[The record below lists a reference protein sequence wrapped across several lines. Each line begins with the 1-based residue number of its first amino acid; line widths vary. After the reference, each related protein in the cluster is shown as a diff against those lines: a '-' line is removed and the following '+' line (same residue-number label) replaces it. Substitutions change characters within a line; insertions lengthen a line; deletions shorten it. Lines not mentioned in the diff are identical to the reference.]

1 MLNFRDK
8 DIILLLGAGASADA
22 GIPTASGM
30 VSNIEQMIQTELKWK
45 EYKGVFDYIKSSIRY
60 ADGIKG
66 AFNENLNIERLVNT
80 LSELEKKEEHT
91 IYPFI
96 ANWNMK
102 LLELAGPKFKEIT
115 RFKRLII
122 DQLKDWV
129 TMDDYNKG
137 KYYGGVER
145 FQKEY
150 NFSLRAFTLNY
161 DLCLEKNCPDVRIE
175 RGFDKTSR
183 MWDWRR
189 FEANENEP
197 DGIFLYKLH
206 GSIDWK
212 RDNSGNLTFSDDVKR
227 ADTPDL
233 IFGTNYKLQYVDP
246 YLFFVYELRKYSLE
260 AKLIVTIGYGF
271 GDEHIN
277 GIIGQAAKSNDGLR
291 LVCVGK
297 GLNREMVKGALKI
310 SGDQADGDN
319 RIETVEKA
327 AREYL
332 QEGLTIEKVS
342 AFFPEERNEI
352 DAF

>member
-1 MLNFRDK
+1 MNFRDK
-8 DIILLLGAGASADA
+8 DIIVLFGAGASADA
-22 GIPTASGM
+22 EIPTSVEM
-30 VSNIEQMIQTELKWK
+30 VENIEQKVQK
-45 EYKGVFDYIKSSIRY
+45 EEVWNEYEEVFNYIKSAIHY

-66 AFNENLNIERLVNT
+66 VFNESINIERLVNT

-96 ANWNMK
+96 GNWNMK
-102 LLELAGPKFKEIT
+102 LLELAGQDFENIRKFKT
-115 RFKRLII
+115 LII

-137 KYYGGVER
+137 KYYSGVAR

-150 NFSLRAFTLNY
+150 NFSLRVFTLNY
-161 DLCLEKNCPDVRIE
+161 DLCLEKNCSNVKIE
-175 RGFDKTSR
+175 RGFDERSR
-183 MWDWRR
+183 TWDWRR
-189 FEANENEP
+189 FEVNENEP
-197 DGIFLYKLH
+197 VDIFLYKLH

-310 SGDQADGDN
+310 SGDQTEDDN

-327 AREYL
+327 ATEYL

>member
-102 LLELAGPKFKEIT
+102 LLEVGGQDFQKIKNFKEM
-115 RFKRLII
+115 II
-122 DQLKDWV
+122 EQLKDWV
-129 TMDDYNKG
+129 TMDDYSKAN
-137 KYYGGVER
+137 YYSGISR
-145 FQKEY
+145 FQKQY
-150 NFSLRAFTLNY
+150 NFSLRVFTLNY
-161 DLCLEKNCPDVRIE
+161 DLCLEKNCSDVRVE
-175 RGFDKTSR
+175 MGFDKELR
-183 MWDWRR
+183 NWDWRR
-189 FEANENEP
+189 FDFNENNPVE
-197 DGIFLYKLH
+197 IFLYKLH
-206 GSIDWK
+206 GSIDWW
-212 RDNSGNLTFSDDVKR
+212 RDQNGNLTFSDDVKG
-227 ADTPDL
+227 AHSPDL

-246 YLFFVYELRKYSLE
+246 YLFFVYEFRKYSLE

-297 GLNREMVKGALKI
+297 GLNREMVKGTLKI
-310 SGDQADGDN
+310 SGDQTEGDN

-332 QEGLTIEKVS
+332 QEGMTIEKVS

>member
-1 MLNFRDK
+1 MNFREK
-8 DIILLLGAGASADA
+8 DIILLFGAGASADA
-22 GIPTASGM
+22 EIPTSVEM
-30 VSNIEQMIQTELKWK
+30 VENIEQKVQK
-45 EYKGVFDYIKSSIRY
+45 EKVWNEYEEVFNYMKSAIHY

-66 AFNENLNIERLVNT
+66 VFNESINIERLVNT

-96 ANWNMK
+96 GNWNMK
-102 LLELAGPKFKEIT
+102 LLELAGQDFEKIRKFKT
-115 RFKRLII
+115 LII

-137 KYYGGVER
+137 KYYCGVAR

-150 NFSLRAFTLNY
+150 NFSLRVFTLNY
-161 DLCLEKNCPDVRIE
+161 DLCLEKNCSNVQIE
-175 RGFDKTSR
+175 RGFDERSR
-183 MWDWRR
+183 TWDWRR
-189 FEANENEP
+189 FEVNENEP
-197 DGIFLYKLH
+197 VDIFLYKLH

-227 ADTPDL
+227 DDTPDL

-310 SGDQADGDN
+310 SGDQTEGDN